1 MKINFKNTCATFVLS
16 LAMTVGFGQVPDLGA
31 SADFVLFSTV
41 GAVTKT
47 GTGFAHLTGNVGT
60 NSGSSTG
67 FGNVDG
73 DMCDGN
79 PQSAAAS
86 TDLLLAYGELDA
98 AIATFFPG
106 VLLGNGITL
115 VPGIYGIPAAATL
128 NLELILDGQGDPNA
142 LFIFQIDGSFSTNAN
157 SKVTLINGAQACNV
171 FWKTEGL
178 VDMATGTTMRGTIVA
193 NNAAINMAAGDTLEG
208 RALAINGA
216 VTIDAILG
224 YTPIGCGSPVL
235 VGPFAPP
242 LGATEC
248 YAIFSGIG
256 PVTNTGITTVIGD
269 VGANGGLTT
278 GYNPLFVTG
287 TIHPIP
293 DGSTAAC
300 STDLLTAY
308 NFLNAITY
316 DIELLYPAQFG
327 NNLVLTPHTYLMN
340 GAVTFTDTLYLN
352 AQGNPDAVFVFQVNG
367 AFGTSTFSKVIL
379 INGTQPENV
388 YWKIDGAVDIN
399 DYSIFNGTIIS
410 QGALNLFTG
419 VQLNGRAMTVVGAVN
434 TTAIDVIMP
443 LGCGSVSAPLIVTDP
458 VDEFVCSGGAAVFS
472 VSATGTLIT
481 YQWRKGSV
489 DLVDGGN
496 ISGSSTNTLTIN
508 PATVLDVAA
517 DYNVIVTGAYSP
529 NDTSVFVELVVGDIP
544 VITTEPVSDTACVG
558 GSANFTVVS
567 SGTGLSYQWRKGLVN
582 LVNGGSVSGATSA
595 TLTINPVAYSDAA
608 NNYNVVVSSC
618 PPNDTSVNV
627 TLVVDSLV
635 TIITQPADQV
645 ACVGGSADFSVVAS
659 GTNLTYQW
667 RKGLVNLVNGGSV
680 SGATSDTLVINP
692 VSSSDYAANY
702 NVVVTGS
709 CLPAVTSVNA
719 ELLDGGVASIAISNS
734 PVCEHDTLQLST
746 ATIVGATYSWT
757 GPGSFLSND
766 QNPVI
771 LASAEM
777 NEGTYTLVVT
787 GGGCPST
794 PSDVFVMVYDC
805 DTSEFFIP
813 EGFSPNG
820 DGTNDVFNITG
831 LDNFP
836 GSTIVIFNRWGN
848 KVFEEAPYLNAWDGH
863 TNSGLAIGGDEVPV
877 GTYFYLVDLNDGSDV
892 IKGTVYLNK

>member
-1 MKINFKNTCATFVLS
+1 MKINFKNTCTTLVLS
-16 LAMTVGFGQVPDLGA
+16 LAMNMGFGQAPDLGA
-31 SADFVLFSTV
+31 SAGFVLFSTV
-41 GAVTKT
+41 GAVTKG
-47 GTGFAHLTGNVGT
+47 GTGFAHLTGNVGS

-79 PQSAAAS
+79 PQSAAAA

-98 AIATFFPG
+98 AIPTFFPG
-106 VLLGNGITL
+106 VLLGNGVVLIPGVYS
-115 VPGIYGIPAAATL
+115 VPGAATL

-142 LFIFQIDGSFSTNAN
+142 LFIFQIEGPLSTNAN
-157 SKVTLINGAQACNV
+157 SKVTLINDAQACNV
-171 FWKTEGL
+171 FWKIEGL

-193 NNAAINMAAGDTLEG
+193 NNAGINMAVGDTLEG

-235 VGPFAPP
+235 VGPMAPD
-242 LGATEC
+242 LGAAEC

-256 PVTNTGITTVIGD
+256 PVTNNGITTVIGD
-269 VGANGGLTT
+269 VGTNSGLTT
-278 GYNPLFVTG
+278 GYDPLLVTG

-293 DGSTAAC
+293 DASTAAC
-300 STDLLTAY
+300 DTDLLAAY
-308 NFLNAITY
+308 NFLNAIAY

-340 GAVTFTDTLYLN
+340 SAVTFTDTLFLN
-352 AQGNPDAVFVFQVNG
+352 AQGNPDAVFVIQVNG
-367 AFGTSTFSKVIL
+367 AFVTSTYSKVIL
-379 INGTQPENV
+379 INGTQPQNV

-399 DYSIFNGTIIS
+399 DYSIFNGTIVS
-410 QGALNLFTG
+410 QGALSLFTG
-419 VQLNGRAMTVVGAVN
+419 VELNGRALTGVGSVN

-443 LGCGSVSAPLIVTDP
+443 IGCGSVSAPLIVTDP
-458 VDEFVCSGGAAVFS
+458 ADQVICTGDDAVFS
-472 VSATGTLIT
+472 VTATGTLIT
-481 YQWRKGSV
+481 YQWRKGSM

-496 ISGSSTNTLTIN
+496 ISGATTNTLTIS
-508 PATVLDVAA
+508 PATALDVAT

-529 NDTSVFVELVVGDIP
+529 NDTSIFVELVIGTIP
-544 VITTEPVSDTACVG
+544 VITTEPVNDTTCVG
-558 GSANFTVVS
+558 SSATFSVVS
-567 SGTGLSYQWRKGLVN
+567 SGTGLSYQWRKGSVN

-595 TLTINPVAYSDAA
+595 TLTIDPVSLTDAA
-608 NNYNVVVSSC
+608 TDYNVVVSSC

-627 TLVVDSLV
+627 SLVIDSLV
-635 TIITQPADQV
+635 AI
-645 ACVGGSADFSVVAS
+645 
-659 GTNLTYQW
+659 
-667 RKGLVNLVNGGSV
+667 
-680 SGATSDTLVINP
+680 
-692 VSSSDYAANY
+692 
-702 NVVVTGS
+702 
-709 CLPAVTSVNA
+709 AV
-719 ELLDGGVASIAISNS
+719 SNS
-734 PVCEHDTLQLST
+734 PVCQDSTIYMSTDTI
-746 ATIVGATYSWT
+746 AGATYSWT
-757 GPGSFLSND
+757 GPGSFSSTD

-771 LASAEM
+771 PTASIM
-777 NEGTYTLVVT
+777 NEGIYTLVVT
-787 GGGCPST
+787 SGGCSST
-794 PSDVFVMVYDC
+794 PADADVMVHDC

-831 LDNFP
+831 LENFP

-848 KVFEEAPYLNAWDGH
+848 VVFEEAPYLNVWDGH
-863 TNSGLAIGGDEVPV
+863 CNSGLTVGGDEVPV